1 VEKKNV
7 LTLAAISHLQENSSV
22 SLLFEHDILWVTAM
36 LFSTL
41 LQSIY
46 GVSYALH
53 FVASLAWAFLC
64 FTILHWYFLTP
75 FRYPQYTMAARSITS
90 LKRLSETTLC
100 GCNRLCFDLKKST
113 VAIWWWCTDQ
123 RSISAKLKASLC
135 MVTVRREAP
144 CSKHAVFSNF
154 KNREVFLV
162 HTIHTY
168 WRTIY
173 LSKLQQCH

>member
-1 VEKKNV
+1 VEKKL
-7 LTLAAISHLQENSSV
+7 LTPAPTNHLQENSSV

-53 FVASLAWAFLC
+53 FVTSLAWAFLC
-64 FTILHWYFLTP
+64 FIILHWYFLTP
-75 FRYPQYTMAARSITS
+75 FRYPQYSMAARSITS
-90 LKRLSETTLC
+90 LKWLSETTLY
-100 GCNRLCFDLKKST
+100 GCNSLCFDFKKST
-113 VAIWWWCTDQ
+113 AAIWWWRTDQ

-135 MVTVRREAP
+135 MVTVSREAP
-144 CSKHAVFSNF
+144 LSTTLVFKFQKPSS
-154 KNREVFLV
+154 VLV

-168 WRTIY
+168 WRTID